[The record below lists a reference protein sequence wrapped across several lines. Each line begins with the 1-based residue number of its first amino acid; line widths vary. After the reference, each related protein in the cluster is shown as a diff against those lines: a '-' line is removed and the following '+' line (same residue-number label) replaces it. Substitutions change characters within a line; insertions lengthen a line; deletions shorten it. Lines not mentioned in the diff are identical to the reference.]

1 MRHYTD
7 KLHYLSVL
15 AWYYSF
21 TAQCSKQSTHYLL
34 PIKQALTVDT
44 YMNICSSAFT
54 TQISGLNTFLKVV
67 MANSTVHCHVIAM
80 CTFMIFVMA
89 VGQLYYA

>member
-7 KLHYLSVL
+7 KLYYLSAL

-21 TAQCSKQSTHYLL
+21 TVQCSKQSTHYLL
-34 PIKQALTVDT
+34 PTKQALIVDT
-44 YMNICSSAFT
+44 CMNVCSSAFT
-54 TQISGLNTFLKVV
+54 IQISRLYTFLKVV
-67 MANSTVHCHVIAM
+67 MADSTVHCHVIAM